1 MRFFIL
7 GNADKTHVHDEAH
20 RLRTF
25 VEGIGGIVAVF
36 DLTRQRDLSGET
48 ADIALVLGGDGA
60 ILRAARQMGYRQ
72 TPVLGVNLGRLGFL
86 ADLTPDEVRTQLP
99 LVMQGQFRI
108 TEHLMFE
115 CLVDGPGKPQRFL
128 GLNEAVIR
136 SGPPFHM
143 IDLELSLDAEMVSRF
158 MGDGLIVSTP
168 VGSTAQQSFCR
179 RADPGSGTPG
189 IRHYPDLRAYTYK
202 PRPGRFSQ
210 SNLHHSRSAHEWSL
224 ARRRRT
230 GTRTV
235 GDEHARDDPACS
247 GGISTR
253 QGSCQDLLSNASRK
267 TSMGNNSSLSW
278 RTTHDMRA

>member
-168 VGSTAQQSFCR
+168 VGSTA
-179 RADPGSGTPG
+179 
-189 IRHYPDLRAYTYK
+189 H
-202 PRPGRFSQ
+202 
-210 SNLHHSRSAHEWSL
+210 
-224 ARRRRT
+224 
-230 GTRTV
+230 
-235 GDEHARDDPACS
+235 
-247 GGISTR
+247 
-253 QGSCQDLLSNASRK
+253 
-267 TSMGNNSSLSW
+267 SLSAGGPILGQELPVFVITPICGHTLTNRALVDSAN
-278 RTTHDMRA
+278 RTCTIHVRHTNGAWLVVDGQELVPLATNTRVTIQRAPVAFQLVKVPAKTYYQTLREKLRWGTTPRYRGEPPTT